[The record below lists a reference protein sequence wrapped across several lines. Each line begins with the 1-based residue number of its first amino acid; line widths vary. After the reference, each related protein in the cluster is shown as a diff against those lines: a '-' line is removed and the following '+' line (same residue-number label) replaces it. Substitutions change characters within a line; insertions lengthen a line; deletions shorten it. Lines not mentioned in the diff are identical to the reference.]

1 MALCNTLR
9 ISLRVRTGRKER
21 EDIADMEET
30 SLPQQDDVQGGTY
43 DVIAIG
49 GGPAGT
55 TAAMY
60 TARAHL
66 KTLVLDKGLRTGALG
81 LANKIANYPGLPEIS
96 GAELLERIRQ
106 QAQSFG
112 ATFIQ
117 DRAVG
122 ADLAGEI
129 KTVWTNQSFYRCKT
143 LIIASGSMGRGQVLP
158 GEERLIGQG
167 VSYCATCD
175 GAFFED
181 QRVAV
186 VGNHDEAVEEAL
198 TLTRFAREVHFLPQ
212 TANVKASPRLV
223 EELSHHPKVIMHAP
237 TQVREIVGD
246 KQVEGVRIA
255 EKGGAELVLPVE
267 GVFLYMQGN
276 RPITDFLQGQLPT
289 SPAGCLEVNEVM
301 ETGIAGVFAVGDVL
315 CTHIK
320 QAVISAAEGAIAG
333 QAIQRYLSGRDSL
346 RPDWS

>member
-1 MALCNTLR
+1 M
-9 ISLRVRTGRKER
+9 S
-21 EDIADMEET
+21 EEAT
-30 SLPQQDDVQGGTY
+30 SSSSQDNEQEETY
-43 DVIAIG
+43 DVIVIG

-60 TARAHL
+60 TARARL

-81 LANKIANYPGLPEIS
+81 LASKIANYPGLPEIN

-106 QAQSFG
+106 QAQGFG
-112 ATFIQ
+112 ATLVQ

-122 ADLAGEI
+122 ADLEGEI
-129 KTVWTNQSFYRCKT
+129 KTVWTNQSYYRCKT
-143 LIIASGSMGRGQVLP
+143 LVIASGSMGRGQVLP
-158 GEERLIGQG
+158 GEEELTGQG

-175 GAFFED
+175 GAFFQD

-186 VGNHDEAVEEAL
+186 VGNNEEAVEEAL
-198 TLTRFAREVHFLPQ
+198 TLTHFAREVHFIPQ
-212 TANVKASPRLV
+212 TASVKASPQLI
-223 EELSHHPKVIMHAP
+223 EELSHHPRVIMHAP
-237 TQVREIVGD
+237 TQVREILGD
-246 KQVEGVRIA
+246 KQVEGVRVA
-255 EKGGAELVLPVE
+255 EKGAEEQVLPLE

-333 QAIQRYLSGRDSL
+333 QAIQRYLSGRPNL